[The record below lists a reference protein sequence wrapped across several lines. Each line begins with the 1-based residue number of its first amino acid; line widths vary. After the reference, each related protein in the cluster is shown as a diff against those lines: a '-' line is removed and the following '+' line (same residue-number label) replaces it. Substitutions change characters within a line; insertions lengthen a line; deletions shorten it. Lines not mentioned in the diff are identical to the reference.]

1 MTEPTLDSSAIYS
14 SLGEK
19 FITAVDKFQADQCGA
34 SQTFQSDVFRAG
46 VGQEVQ
52 RDAVQ
57 TVQSSAFQTVQKE
70 TLQLVC
76 SGADQAVQ
84 NSVLQEFWIC
94 VAQSVQSDSAQTVK
108 RGIVQAAKMGFDQVV
123 QSEAGQA
130 AQSCAVQEIV
140 IKEDHLG
147 KVQEDQSVKVC
158 II

>member
-1 MTEPTLDSSAIYS
+1 MTDSTLDSSAIYT

-19 FITAVDKFQADQCGA
+19 SITAVDKFRADQCGA

-76 SGADQAVQ
+76 SGADQA
-84 NSVLQEFWIC
+84 
-94 VAQSVQSDSAQTVK
+94 
-108 RGIVQAAKMGFDQVV
+108 
-123 QSEAGQA
+123 

-140 IKEDHLG
+140 IEEDHLG

-158 II
+158 NI

>member
-76 SGADQAVQ
+76 SGADPAVQ
-84 NSVLQEFWIC
+84 NSVVQEF
-94 VAQSVQSDSAQTVK
+94 
-108 RGIVQAAKMGFDQVV
+108 

-140 IKEDHLG
+140 VKEDHLG
-147 KVQEDQSVKVC
+147 KFQEDQSVKVC
-158 II
+158 IL